1 MIEINYT
8 PADNL
13 DSALDNLYTIITL
26 LRSPEGCPWDRIQ
39 TNKTTT
45 ESLIDESY
53 EYLDGVIRKDI
64 ASEREEIG
72 DVMINVF
79 MNLRIHEESGDFKP
93 YEAVNEVCEK
103 LIRRHPHVFSD
114 AKAENAGD
122 VLSLW
127 NSVKENVEGHK
138 DKAEDFFSHIPSSLP
153 PLESAYEIQ
162 KKLKK
167 VGFDWENTEGVID
180 KVKEE
185 LEEVEEAIDSGDKDH
200 IEEEIGDVMINVFMN
215 LRIHEESGDF
225 KPYEAVNEVCEKL
238 IRRHPHVFSDAKA
251 ENAGDVLSLWNSV
264 KENVEGHKD
273 KAESFFS
280 HIPSSLPPL
289 ESAYEIQKKLKKVGF
304 DWENTEGVIDKVKEE
319 LEEVEEAI
327 DTGDRDHIEEE
338 IGDLLFSVINLSRF
352 LKIRPNTALFRCNNK
367 IKERFQKLFGRADE
381 KGIPLDK
388 DHVDEMNALWDEIK
402 KEEK

>member
-1 MIEINYT
+1 MSIQLTILLPSVLLYTFLMIKINYT

-39 TNKTTT
+39 TNQSAT

-53 EYLDGVIRKDI
+53 EYLDGVLKKDTDI
-64 ASEREEIG
+64 CREEIG

-79 MNLRIHEESGDFKP
+79 MNLRLHEEAGDFKP

-114 AKAENAGD
+114 AHADTAGE

-138 DKAEDFFSHIPSSLP
+138 DKECDFFSHIPSSLP

-167 VGFDWENTEGVID
+167 VGFDWEDVSGVID

-185 LEEVEEAIDSGDKDH
+185 LGEVEEA
-200 IEEEIGDVMINVFMN
+200 
-215 LRIHEESGDF
+215 
-225 KPYEAVNEVCEKL
+225 
-238 IRRHPHVFSDAKA
+238 
-251 ENAGDVLSLWNSV
+251 V
-264 KENVEGHKD
+264 KE
-273 KAESFFS
+273 
-280 HIPSSLPPL
+280 
-289 ESAYEIQKKLKKVGF
+289 
-304 DWENTEGVIDKVKEE
+304 
-319 LEEVEEAI
+319 
-327 DTGDRDHIEEE
+327 GDRDHIEEE
-338 IGDLLFSVINLSRF
+338 IGDLLFSVVNLSRF
-352 LKIRPNTALFRCNNK
+352 LKIRPNTALFRCNGK
-367 IKERFQKLFGRADE
+367 VKERFQKLFNLASE
-381 KGIPLDK
+381 KGIPLDRE
-388 DHVDEMNALWDEIK
+388 HVNEMNELWDEIK
-402 KEEK
+402 EDEHHDKA

>member
-13 DSALDNLYTIITL
+13 NSALDNLYTIITL

-39 TNKTTT
+39 TNKTAT

-53 EYLDGVIRKDI
+53 EYLDGVIKKDI
-64 ASEREEIG
+64 SSEREEIG

-114 AKAENAGD
+114 AKAESAGD

-167 VGFDWENTEGVID
+167 VGFDWDNIEGVID

-200 IEEEIGDVMINVFMN
+200 IEEEIGD
-215 LRIHEESGDF
+215 
-225 KPYEAVNEVCEKL
+225 
-238 IRRHPHVFSDAKA
+238 
-251 ENAGDVLSLWNSV
+251 
-264 KENVEGHKD
+264 
-273 KAESFFS
+273 
-280 HIPSSLPPL
+280 
-289 ESAYEIQKKLKKVGF
+289 
-304 DWENTEGVIDKVKEE
+304 
-319 LEEVEEAI
+319 
-327 DTGDRDHIEEE
+327 
-338 IGDLLFSVINLSRF
+338 LLFSVINLSRF
-352 LKIRPNTALFRCNNK
+352 LKVRPNTALFRCNNK
-367 IKERFQKLFGRADE
+367 IKERFQKLFDRANE